1 MPPKRKS
8 SRINK
13 KPSSICISLD
23 ESSSPQRETP
33 NTSEVFIGKEESC
46 LGCEQEDPPKFL
58 SRIKQVAWIQCDLCN
73 KWWHSICARYTEEE
87 VQKIT
92 NNNKFSCAFCVIQQ
106 HPILEVASKTVLKQ
120 ELEHSNITNPAAS
133 RNKELV
139 TKVSNIL
146 EITECLA
153 TTTLNKNQLDNL
165 DKDQLE
171 TKSNP
176 TRGKEIKQSQIED
189 IVIIDNLEH
198 PEELRNSR
206 TIHKKA
212 IRNSNF
218 SQQS

>member
-1 MPPKRKS
+1 M
-8 SRINK
+8 
-13 KPSSICISLD
+13 
-23 ESSSPQRETP
+23 
-33 NTSEVFIGKEESC
+33 
-46 LGCEQEDPPKFL
+46 
-58 SRIKQVAWIQCDLCN
+58 
-73 KWWHSICARYTEEE
+73 H
-87 VQKIT
+87 KIT
-92 NNNKFSCAFCVIQQ
+92 NNNIKFSCAFCVIQQ

-198 PEELRNSR
+198 PEELRDSR
-206 TIHKKA
+206 TIHKKT

-218 SQQS
+218 SKQS